1 MTLDVKGGL
10 SGAGTGAAIGSAI
23 PGIGTAA
30 GAIAGG
36 ILGLFSGGDSSKKDK
51 KLMQQAWEYEK
62 EGMGLQYQYNNQMA
76 EANQERNKE
85 LWDYTNFEAQRKHLE
100 QAGLSVGLMYG
111 NGGAMGASTSG
122 GQGSGVQKPENPT
135 EAAIQSK
142 ALGIQ
147 MQQMQSQTALNT
159 ASAAKQLAEAEKIK
173 GVDTKETEAN
183 IENLIAQ
190 TNSEKEKRELIKQQT
205 WTEVAQQELLNST
218 ADMQTHKTDEIKWQI
233 ENYKKGIKKLEQEII
248 GAKIDNSYKAQVL
261 EEQVKQASLTTAQI
275 MKNLTKTTAETNQIA
290 AEIQKM
296 GWDVALKAEGNEIQ
310 WKELEQG
317 YEKMLNDLEIAG
329 EQINAAYKELIVEA
343 IKGVA
348 QAALGATAV
357 KNALGGHTKVKGFG
371 K

>member
-1 MTLDVKGGL
+1 MALNIGGGL

-51 KLMQQAWEYEK
+51 EFMQQAWEYEK

-122 GQGSGVQKPENPT
+122 GQGSGVQKPGNPT

-147 MQQMQSQTALNT
+147 MQQMQSQTALNA
-159 ASAAKQLAEAEKIK
+159 ASAAKQIAEAEKIK
-173 GVDTKETEAN
+173 GVDTDAVKASIDN
-183 IENLIAQ
+183 IIAQ
-190 TNSEKEKRELIKQQT
+190 TNNEEAKNGLIYAQKR
-205 WTEVAQQELLNST
+205 
-218 ADMQTHKTDEIKWQI
+218 
-233 ENYKKGIKKLEQEII
+233 
-248 GAKIDNSYKAQVL
+248 
-261 EEQVKQASLTTAQI
+261 
-275 MKNLTKTTAETNQIA
+275 A
-290 AEIQKM
+290 AEIEADLNNANIEEI
-296 GWDVALKAEGNEIQ
+296 GWNIKSIEKNLNMIDENITAAKINNEIAEATKANQ
-310 WKELEQG
+310 IEMAQLNVLNAMKDAILKESQSKLTEEQAKAIVAQIAQG
-317 YEKMLNDLEIAG
+317 WEGLDIQKRGQTLQKTIAEWTNEREYTIGREGMDNQRMSSAIGVMTKAG
-329 EQINAAYKELIVEA
+329 EVFGRMWK
-343 IKGVA
+343 K
-348 QAALGATAV
+348 LGD
-357 KNALGGHTKVKGFG
+357 KIF
-371 K
+371 

>member
-1 MTLDVKGGL
+1 MALNVSGGL

-36 ILGLFSGGDSSKKDK
+36 ILGLFSGGDSGKKDK

-122 GQGSGVQKPENPT
+122 GQGSGVQKPGNPT

-147 MQQMQSQTALNT
+147 MQQMQSQTALNA
-159 ASAAKQLAEAEKIK
+159 ASAAKQMAEAEKIK
-173 GVDTKETEAN
+173 GVDTDAVKASIDN
-183 IENLIAQ
+183 IIAQ
-190 TNSEKEKRELIKQQT
+190 TNNEEAKNGLIYAQKR
-205 WTEVAQQELLNST
+205 
-218 ADMQTHKTDEIKWQI
+218 
-233 ENYKKGIKKLEQEII
+233 
-248 GAKIDNSYKAQVL
+248 
-261 EEQVKQASLTTAQI
+261 
-275 MKNLTKTTAETNQIA
+275 A
-290 AEIQKM
+290 AEIEADLNNANIEEI
-296 GWDVALKAEGNEIQ
+296 GWNIKNIEKNLNMIDENITAAKINNEIAEATKANQ
-310 WKELEQG
+310 IEMAQLNVLNAMKDAILKESQSRLTEEQAKAIVAQIAQG
-317 YEKMLNDLEIAG
+317 WEGLDIQKGGQTLQKTIAEWTNEREYTIGRERIDNQRMSSAVGVMTKAG
-329 EQINAAYKELIVEA
+329 EVFGRMWK
-343 IKGVA
+343 K
-348 QAALGATAV
+348 LGN
-357 KNALGGHTKVKGFG
+357 KIF
-371 K
+371 